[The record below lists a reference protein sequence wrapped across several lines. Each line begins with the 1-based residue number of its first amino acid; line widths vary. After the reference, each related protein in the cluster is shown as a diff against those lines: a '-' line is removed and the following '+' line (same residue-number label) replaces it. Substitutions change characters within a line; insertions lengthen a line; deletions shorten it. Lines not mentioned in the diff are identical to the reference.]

1 VVRLPPQTSEADR
14 RHLGVA
20 SRGLFAGYPMCGTR
34 LGSLTQ
40 NHLFITGALDGNF
53 VEGHL
58 TLSSGAIAVGD
69 LLRHNLEVQGTT
81 ATCRFGGV
89 QDSATFA
96 QQVATSPVLF
106 SEASIGRFRS
116 VIVYGLGN

>member
-1 VVRLPPQTSEADR
+1 
-14 RHLGVA
+14 
-20 SRGLFAGYPMCGTR
+20 MCGTR

-40 NHLFITGALDGNF
+40 NHLFMTGALDGNF

-58 TLSSGAIAVGD
+58 TLSSGTITVGN
-69 LLRHNLEVQGTT
+69 LLRHTLQVQGTT
-81 ATCRFGGV
+81 ATCHFGGV
-89 QDSATFA
+89 QDSATFTA
-96 QQVATSPVLF
+96 HVASSPVLF